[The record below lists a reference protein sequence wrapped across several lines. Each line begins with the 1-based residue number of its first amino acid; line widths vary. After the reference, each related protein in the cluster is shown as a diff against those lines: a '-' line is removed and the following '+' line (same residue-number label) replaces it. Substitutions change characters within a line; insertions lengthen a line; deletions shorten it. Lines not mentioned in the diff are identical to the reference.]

1 MDITITLTAEQA
13 ADGAVVGVG
22 DVRGLCQR
30 LIDNEAK
37 NWADIAGRATD
48 STLLAKIKAAPKKL
62 REQIDAVKL
71 DAGV

>member
-30 LIDNEAK
+30 LIDGEAK
-37 NWADIAGRATD
+37 NWAEIASRATD
-48 STLLAKIKAAPKKL
+48 STLLAKVKAAPKAL
-62 REQIDAVKL
+62 RDQIDAVTLAAK
-71 DAGV
+71 G